1 MNELPILSF
10 ASITDWEAWLEIH
23 HADTPGI
30 WLKMAR
36 KETGIDSVSYA
47 EALEIAL
54 CFGWID
60 SHKKKF
66 DEQHWLQK
74 FTPRRKG
81 SAWSR
86 VNQEKV
92 ANLSA
97 QGRMREAGLREVERA
112 KANGQWETAYES
124 QGRITVPDDFA
135 TLLAENPEA
144 KTFFEQLD
152 SANRYAV
159 LYRVTTAK
167 KSQTRTDRMQKLIAM
182 LNNHEKIHN

>member
-1 MNELPILSF
+1 MNELPVLFF

-23 HADTPGI
+23 HVDTPGI
-30 WLKMAR
+30 WLKIAK
-36 KETGIDSVSYA
+36 KETGIASVSYA

-60 SHKKKF
+60 GQKAKF
-66 DEQHWLQK
+66 DEQYWLQK

-92 ANLSA
+92 VNLSA
-97 QGRMREAGLREVERA
+97 QGRMREAGLREIERA

-124 QGRITVPDDFA
+124 QRRITIPDDFA
-135 TLLAENPEA
+135 ALLAENPEA

-167 KSQTRTDRMQKLIAM
+167 KPQTRVDRMQKLIAM

>member
-1 MNELPILSF
+1 MLSF

-23 HADTPGI
+23 HTDTPGI
-30 WLKMAR
+30 WLKTAK
-36 KETGIDSVSYA
+36 KETRIASVSYA

-60 SHKKKF
+60 SHKTKF
-66 DEQHWLQK
+66 DEQYWLQK

-81 SAWSR
+81 SAWLR

-92 ANLSA
+92 AQLIA
-97 QGRMREAGLREVERA
+97 QGRMRDAGLREIERA
-112 KANGQWETAYES
+112 KVNGQWESAYES
-124 QGRITVPDDFA
+124 QGKITVPDDFTA
-135 TLLAENPEA
+135 LLAENPEA

-167 KSQTRTDRMQKLIAM
+167 KPQTRIDRMLKFIAR